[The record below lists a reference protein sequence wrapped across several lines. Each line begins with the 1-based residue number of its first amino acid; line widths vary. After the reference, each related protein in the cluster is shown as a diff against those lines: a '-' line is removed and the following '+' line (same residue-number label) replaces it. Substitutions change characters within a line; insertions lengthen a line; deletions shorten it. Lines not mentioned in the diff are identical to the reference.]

1 MVNAVRPL
9 LGVFHMGEQGVPPGG
24 TARSTWGN
32 VNHGFLHGLTMEE
45 SESTARTSTSPLWGL
60 VAAAQGSVGRL
71 ALNHSAGSRILNRH
85 PTWRRTPPWQA

>member
-32 VNHGFLHGLTMEE
+32 INHGFLHGLTMEE

-60 VAAAQGSVGRL
+60 VAAVPLLRSFRA
-71 ALNHSAGSRILNRH
+71 SREQRCLRYGH
-85 PTWRRTPPWQA
+85 LDSLRVYWLLLR